1 VRLPVCVAL
10 ITLCP
15 IAGKADL
22 AGDWAG
28 LLTFPQGP
36 LHFVLHMT
44 GPDNALK
51 ATHDSPDQNGYGMP
65 VSSIAF
71 SGTTLKFDIKLLDL
85 TYSGDLSANG
95 SIVGTFVQHGTAV
108 PLVLTRAAAVPR
120 PIPTSTGETGY
131 VQDGRY
137 HHNPTG
143 VEFDL
148 PAGWS
153 VGRPAPAQGDP
164 NTMTVLRDPD
174 HKALFLSADMRTAET
189 HPENIP
195 AVLSNALTMLVARR
209 AGQTGAGA
217 PHLVANYKIRPGSEE
232 RTTIGGQQALRAI
245 GEYDRRG
252 MKVTEL
258 LTWID
263 TEHTRVFFF
272 AQIPSENI
280 PALQT
285 ALAQIIQSAR
295 IS

>member
-1 VRLPVCVAL
+1 VRLAFCAAL
-10 ITLCP
+10 LTLCP

-22 AGDWAG
+22 ADDWAG
-28 LLTFPQGP
+28 LLTFPQGT
-36 LHFVLHMT
+36 LHFILHLT

-51 ATHDSPDQNGYGMP
+51 ATHDSPDQSGYGMP
-65 VSSIAF
+65 VSSITF
-71 SGTTLKFDIKLLDL
+71 SGTTLKFDIQLLNV
-85 TYSGDLSANG
+85 TYSGDLGANG
-95 SIVGTFVQHGTAV
+95 SIVGTFAQHGTAV
-108 PLVLTRAAAVPR
+108 PLVLTRAPAVPR
-120 PIPTSTGETGY
+120 PTPAPTGETGY
-131 VQDGRY
+131 VQDRRY
-137 HHNPTG
+137 HHSPTG

-174 HKALFLSADMRTAET
+174 HKALFLSADMRKVET

-195 AVLSNALTMLVARR
+195 VVLSNALTMLLGRR
-209 AGQTGAGA
+209 AGQTGAGP
-217 PHLVANYKIRPGSEE
+217 PHLAENYKLRPGSEE

-245 GEYDRRG
+245 GEYELRG
-252 MKVTEL
+252 RKVTEL

-272 AQIPSENI
+272 AQVPSENI

-285 ALAQIIQSAR
+285 AFEQIIQSAR
-295 IS
+295 IP